1 MTPRELFG
9 PQMTSTSD
17 SKPVLKNDAVPDVI
31 NDITPRSFTE
41 ILPSNFYQGS
51 VGRDVVNDQ

>member
-9 PQMTSTSD
+9 PQITKTSD